1 MLPKGIQHITKEEI
15 MNIFVDRMIRAAK
28 LSPGLYEEVEND
40 PSSITQAMGVVL
52 LASLAA
58 GIGAISQAG
67 ASSLIMGVLTALAG
81 WFIWALLTFYIGTK
95 LLPEPQTRADY
106 GELLRTIGF
115 SSSPGIIRVIGII
128 PGLVAPVFLIA
139 GIWMLAAMIVA
150 VRQALDY
157 KSTWRAIG
165 VCLIGWVIQALLLFL
180 VFAIFGRPD
189 QVPVE

>member
-1 MLPKGIQHITKEEI
+1 
-15 MNIFVDRMIRAAK
+15 MNIYVDRMIRAAK
-28 LSPGLYEEVEND
+28 LKPSLYEEVEND

-58 GIGAISQAG
+58 GIGAIPQAG

-81 WFIWALLTFYIGTK
+81 WFVWAFLTFYIGTK
-95 LLPEPQTRADY
+95 LLPESQTRADY
-106 GELLRTIGF
+106 GEMLRTIGF

-128 PGLVAPVFLIA
+128 PGLAAPVFLIA
-139 GIWMLAAMIVA
+139 GVWMLAAMIVA

-157 KSTWRAIG
+157 QSTWRAIG
-165 VCLIGWVIQALLLFL
+165 VCLIGWVIQAMFIFM